1 MLSSFSSEKGLK
13 FYTAFN
19 AFFAVSSLWNQ
30 DFVIFSISLISILIG
45 GVSYLEYKKCRL
57 TGLPI
62 LILVMMTMWILSF
75 FKTFYWNTFIFL
87 LSVYNLLIL
96 VTLSFSIPFSAYILM
111 VVLLLGQSIDD
122 D

>member
-1 MLSSFSSEKGLK
+1 MPSSFSLEKGLK

-19 AFFAVSSLWNQ
+19 ACFAISSLWNQ
-30 DFVIFSISLISILIG
+30 DFVIFSISLVLILIG

-57 TGLPI
+57 TGMPV
-62 LILVMMTMWILSF
+62 LILVMMTIWILSF
-75 FKTFYWNTFIFL
+75 FKTFYWNTPVFL
-87 LSVYNLLIL
+87 LSVYNMLVL
-96 VTLSFSIPFSAYILM
+96 VTLSFSIPFFAYILM